1 MIEIDRMMIDDYK
14 IDLLLMMENAGMK
27 LASLASKILKGY
39 VINKKIIVLIGKG
52 NNGGGGLVAAR
63 HLHNWGASVSIILG
77 SNENL
82 RNIPEKQ
89 LDIDRKIGI
98 NINEKK
104 VFTDEDLII
113 DALIGYNLTGNPREP
128 IAEII
133 RKANNSEI
141 PILSLDIPS
150 GLDSSTGIPYNPCI
164 VASTTLT
171 LALPKNGLMVK
182 KAKRFVGE
190 LYLADISIPREIY
203 QKFGVSSKSFFNG
216 KFIINIQ

>member
-1 MIEIDRMMIDDYK
+1 
-14 IDLLLMMENAGMK
+14 MENAGMK
-27 LASLASKILKGY
+27 LASLASKILEGS

-77 SNENL
+77 ANEKL
-82 RNIPEKQ
+82 RNIPDKQ
-89 LDIDRKIGI
+89 LGIDRKIGI

-104 VFTDEDLII
+104 VFADEDLII
-113 DALIGYNLTGNPREP
+113 DALIGYNLTGNPRES

-203 QKFGVSSKSFFNG
+203 QKFGVTNKSFFNG